1 MQSKY
6 KLRISD
12 DLTDFVRGTHPDL
25 KRKIKSALKRIL
37 SDPHSGKSLREE
49 LKGLSSYRIGRFRII
64 YRVASDHIIEI
75 VAIGPRKI
83 IYEITYRIV
92 KREGQQK

>member
-1 MQSKY
+1 MQSGY

-12 DLTDFVRGTHPDL
+12 ELAGFVRGAHPEL

-37 SDPHSGKSLREE
+37 SDPYSGKSLREE

-64 YRVASDHIIEI
+64 YRVVSNYVIEI
-75 VAIGPRKI
+75 AAIGPRRV

-92 KREGQQK
+92 KKEGDKK

>member
-1 MQSKY
+1 MQSAY

-12 DLTDFVRGTHPDL
+12 ELTGFIRGAHPEL
-25 KRKIKSALKRIL
+25 KRKNKSALMRIL
-37 SDPHSGKSLREE
+37 SDPYSGKSLREE

-64 YRVASDHIIEI
+64 YRVVSNHVIEI
-75 VAIGPRKI
+75 VAIGPRRV

-92 KREGQQK
+92 KKEGDKK